1 MNQKK
6 KFQQFEISRL
16 MIQQNKKQKKITNIG
31 SPVDKERDKFLMT
44 SSAG

>member
-1 MNQKK
+1 MNFKK
-6 KFQQFEISRL
+6 KL
-16 MIQQNKKQKKITNIG
+16 KKKLTDIG